1 MAFSRL
7 SVSLGSRTGCA
18 KVLGTWLRSYF
29 GLRNKDV
36 LLSEIDLMARD
47 DRYLR
52 KIDPEEYSEMD
63 DSLCIPILQHGGS
76 YRRIC
81 TIIPLFLKSL
91 SVIPVPCLID
101 TGAPAFMLFGSE
113 SSKLVGEI
121 AKMLKCGG

>member
-1 MAFSRL
+1 MALSRL
-7 SVSLGSRTGCA
+7 SVCLGLRTGHA
-18 KVLGTWLRSYF
+18 KVLDTWRRSYF

-81 TIIPLFLKSL
+81 TIIPLFPKSG
-91 SVIPVPCLID
+91 SVIPVPYLID
-101 TGAPAFMLFGSE
+101 AS
-113 SSKLVGEI
+113 VYVVWI
-121 AKMLKCGG
+121 